1 MRELRTVL
9 QMWSSQVTAGQQGK
23 DDLQPAQK
31 RSTRMKSLGP
41 SHTKREAMEGT
52 GDIFCLEMRVWRQT
66 GGIFKYLK
74 GYLGNGELDGK
85 QNWDHRFRVIGSRF

>member
-1 MRELRTVL
+1 MICNRHR
-9 QMWSSQVTAGQQGK
+9 
-23 DDLQPAQK
+23 
-31 RSTRMKSLGP
+31 
-41 SHTKREAMEGT
+41 REAPEWRVWGPAT
-52 GDIFCLEMRVWRQT
+52 PREKQWKDQEIFCLEMRVWRQT

>member
-23 DDLQPAQK
+23 DDLQQK

-41 SHTKREAMEGT
+41 SHTKRQAMEGT
-52 GDIFCLEMRVWRQT
+52 GDIL
-66 GGIFKYLK
+66 
-74 GYLGNGELDGK
+74 
-85 QNWDHRFRVIGSRF
+85 HRNESVETDRRDL

>member
-23 DDLQPAQK
+23 DNLQPAQK

-52 GDIFCLEMRVWRQT
+52 GDILPRNESVETDRRD
-66 GGIFKYLK
+66 L
-74 GYLGNGELDGK
+74 
-85 QNWDHRFRVIGSRF
+85 